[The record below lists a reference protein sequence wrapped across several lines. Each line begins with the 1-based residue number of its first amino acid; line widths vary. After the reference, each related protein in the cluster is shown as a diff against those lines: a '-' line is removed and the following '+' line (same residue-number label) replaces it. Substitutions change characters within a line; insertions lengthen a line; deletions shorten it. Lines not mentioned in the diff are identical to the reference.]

1 MLPPRACPFCQSPM
15 TLRRRRADD
24 GEFWGCS
31 RYPDCRGV
39 RNLNIDEQ
47 MARKA
52 QLAQL
57 ASQPAPRAGDSTF
70 KEYAD
75 RRNAALTEGAR
86 HWPLFLILGFGGVGG
101 GLFITTTN
109 FGGQSLLGPLL
120 IVLTLV
126 GVPALFLSFLPPELV
141 TTWLAGARGEEA
153 TGRLLDSLESE
164 GFYAIHDRQIPGGY
178 ENIDHLVLG
187 PTGIFVVETKNYGG
201 GLWLQGESI
210 FVGRYN
216 HDAMIAQVKRQVR
229 AIETLIGPLRA
240 RPLICLHR
248 ARLPKEI
255 VTFQGVKIFAPGTLL
270 SILRAGPRET
280 DSQKLA
286 QMQRLAR
293 ALDKQLLPATH
304 RQ

>member
-1 MLPPRACPFCQSPM
+1 MS
-15 TLRRRRADD
+15 LRRRKADD

-31 RYPDCRGV
+31 RYPDCRGA

-47 MARKA
+47 MGRRA

-57 ASQPAPRAGDSTF
+57 ASQPAPRAGASTF
-70 KEYAD
+70 QEYTD
-75 RRNAALTEGAR
+75 RRDKALAEGAR
-86 HWPLFLILGFGGVGG
+86 HWPLFVILGLAGVGSGLFLISTDLG
-101 GLFITTTN
+101 GLA
-109 FGGQSLLGPLL
+109 LLGPVL

-126 GVPALFLSFLPPELV
+126 GIPALFLSFLPPELV

-164 GFYAIHDRQIPGGY
+164 GFYAIHDRQIPGGS

-187 PTGIFVVETKNYGG
+187 PTGIFVVETKNYSG
-201 GLWLQGESI
+201 GLWLQQESI

-229 AIETLIGPLRA
+229 AIETLISPLHA

-255 VTFQGVKIFAPGTLL
+255 VTFQGVKIFAAATLL
-270 SILRAGPRET
+270 SILRAGPKET
-280 DSQKLA
+280 DPVKLA
-286 QMQRLAR
+286 QLQRLAR
-293 ALDKQLLPATH
+293 ALDKKLLPATH